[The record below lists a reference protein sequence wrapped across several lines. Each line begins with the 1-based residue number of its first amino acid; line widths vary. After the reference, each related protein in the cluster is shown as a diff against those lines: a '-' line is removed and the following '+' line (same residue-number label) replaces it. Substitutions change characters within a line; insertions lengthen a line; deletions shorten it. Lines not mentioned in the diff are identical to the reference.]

1 MPERD
6 LIRYAASS
14 IILSSKGLQHRNV
27 SWFISDAYHAKVPMV
42 QGIVYYG
49 GGILEVLRS
58 QRREMGEGS
67 VVWEWRG
74 EQDGRVME
82 ETRGE
87 ERDMGI
93 KSTWR
98 GIVGGRGAA
107 TGRIMGTVTM
117 RTPRPMDVVPA
128 PMATSSLPF
137 NPSVCALT
145 NILPDLLR
153 VRIW

>member
-1 MPERD
+1 
-6 LIRYAASS
+6 
-14 IILSSKGLQHRNV
+14 
-27 SWFISDAYHAKVPMV
+27 MV

-98 GIVGGRGAA
+98 GIEGRRGAA
-107 TGRIMGTVTM
+107 KGRIMGTVTM